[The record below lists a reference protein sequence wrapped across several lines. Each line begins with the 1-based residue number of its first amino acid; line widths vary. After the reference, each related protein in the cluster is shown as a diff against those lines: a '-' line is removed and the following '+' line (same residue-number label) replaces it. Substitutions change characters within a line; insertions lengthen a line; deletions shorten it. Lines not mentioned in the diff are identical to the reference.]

1 MLISVSKILV
11 KNTEKEKKKKKKKKK
26 IYSHPLF
33 SLCIDI
39 KDEKID

>member
-1 MLISVSKILV
+1 MLISVSEILV
-11 KNTEKEKKKKKKKKK
+11 KNTEGKKKKRKKK

-39 KDEKID
+39 KDENID